1 MAITS
6 VEKAVTATY
15 ASLAIGEIVSFTFLF
30 IFYKLVSSKR
40 KGKNCREESSPQIL
54 FNIWAIALPLSING
68 FLTTAIAGFSKLMIP
83 ARLTAAGF
91 THSEAL
97 ALIGKFSEMAMT
109 IVFFPMIVIMSVSII
124 LIPDL
129 SKSAAEKNYYKME
142 HRVKEVLTLA
152 FLLGVC
158 ILLISITMPDSLTY
172 LLFKRTDL
180 SKYLILAAIGAPL
193 MYVSMTT
200 YGILNGFGKQKIV
213 LKNSIIT
220 ALLQL
225 LLCFSLIG
233 INWINIY
240 GYGIAMVI
248 SSIVGLILNM
258 KEIQK
263 HIYIGIDIGN
273 LLIYLSVAIL
283 TFYLIRVMLHLIPD
297 AIGAFK
303 ISFICL
309 AGIFI
314 FFFGCY
320 KLKKKD

>member
-1 MAITS
+1 
-6 VEKAVTATY
+6 
-15 ASLAIGEIVSFTFLF
+15 
-30 IFYKLVSSKR
+30 
-40 KGKNCREESSPQIL
+40 
-54 FNIWAIALPLSING
+54 
-68 FLTTAIAGFSKLMIP
+68 
-83 ARLTAAGF
+83 
-91 THSEAL
+91 
-97 ALIGKFSEMAMT
+97 
-109 IVFFPMIVIMSVSII
+109 MIVIMSVSII

-129 SKSAAEKNYYKME
+129 SRSATEKNYYKME

-180 SKYLILAAIGAPL
+180 SKYLILAAVGAPL

-225 LLCFSLIG
+225 ILCFSLIG

-273 LLIYLSVAIL
+273 LLIYLSVAL
-283 TFYLIRVMLHLIPD
+283 LSFYLIRVMLHLIPD
-297 AIGAFK
+297 TFGGFK
-303 ISFICL
+303 IAFICI

-320 KLKKKD
+320 KLKKKEQF